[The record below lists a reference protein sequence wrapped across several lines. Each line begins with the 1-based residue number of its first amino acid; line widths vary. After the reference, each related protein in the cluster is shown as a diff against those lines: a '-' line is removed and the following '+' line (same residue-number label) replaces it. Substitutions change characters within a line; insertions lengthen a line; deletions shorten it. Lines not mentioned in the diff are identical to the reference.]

1 MNILAFAGSLRQKS
15 YNRGLIRAAQE
26 LKPEGM
32 EIEVFEIS
40 PIPLYSQDVEDQ
52 GLPESV
58 TQLKTK
64 IEAANAI
71 LIATPEYNHS
81 VSGVLKNAIDW
92 ASRPPKN
99 SFDGKP
105 VGIIGASPGGFGT
118 VRAQVHLRSVIS
130 ALNSYPMAKPELLVG
145 SAGENFDAD
154 GNLTD
159 QKTKERLTKFL
170 AAFKKWVTKLS

>member
-1 MNILAFAGSLRQKS
+1 MNILAIAGSLRQKS
-15 YNRGLIRAAQE
+15 YNRGLVRAAQE
-26 LKPEGM
+26 LKPEGI
-32 EIEVFEIS
+32 EIEVFDIA
-40 PIPLYSQDVEDQ
+40 PIPLYSQDIEDQ

-81 VSGVLKNAIDW
+81 ISGVLKNAIDW

-118 VRAQVHLRSVIS
+118 VRAQVHLRAIMS
-130 ALNSYPMAKPELLVG
+130 ALNSYPLSKPELLA
-145 SAGENFDAD
+145 SNAGENFDAN

-159 QKTKERLTKFL
+159 PKTKERLTKFL
-170 AAFKKWVTKLS
+170 AALKDWVTKLS